1 MGHSLGFMEDNSTR
15 LLQEAP
21 IGILTFSS
29 DWKINFVN
37 ENFFTFG
44 VLYRIEIPSLTDFN
58 LIENDLFPNNSITNE
73 LTDLQKGYS
82 FEKVIKTIKS
92 HDQGIINLIVKGTP
106 LFDNNIFTG
115 GMLIIEDIKVVSDA
129 LKERSVKSEHIE
141 KIINRINDFIFI
153 TDSGG
158 EIIFSAGRNITLL
171 KKSNKDI
178 SKEYIGNVFD
188 PQLPSEFDG
197 YLKKIKENRLSQ
209 VHTIELKINERKY
222 VYECKLEP
230 LLNKAG
236 QVEFILIF
244 FIDVSEIVFEKRKIE
259 QRISELKH
267 YQTITE
273 TISDALFR
281 TDING
286 DIILWTNE
294 AELIFGYDNSEI
306 SQVNFSELLEP
317 RNPGFWNALIK
328 DIESNDIVKSTL
340 SFHTKNNNRVVLE
353 MTFSQMKDDD
363 GSILAV
369 CTNVTDRILQEN
381 KLKSS
386 EEMYRNVFRH
396 SGEYIFIIGDETD
409 FVAANPKLLNFLKIP
424 ESDISRKKLAE
435 YLSESDFMTIK
446 RRLEDAERGREET
459 IEIKLQAKE
468 GESIYLFG
476 KFSLLPGNGRKQFAG
491 VFVDVTDKK
500 TEENKLNIFKSLFEA
515 SQDGIAV
522 ESGGKMVLANDS
534 FAEIFGYRNGK
545 QLINKEILQ
554 LTSNDDAL
562 KVAEYFQ
569 LKEQNKDA
577 PNRFEF
583 LGKKADGSNF
593 YTEIAVSSF
602 EADRKIY
609 IVMVTRDVTERKR
622 AQQAIRE
629 SEEKYR
635 NITENIDDFLYTFE
649 RTETILRPVF
659 YTTSVEKIT
668 GYTQT
673 DLLFDSRLILKIIH
687 PDDFSMVMDKVKN
700 LIRSRIQLSG
710 EFEFRIINKH
720 GNVVWVRN
728 KVNLVR
734 TAPGSVQKIYG
745 LVSDISLRKK
755 AEDDL
760 TKTTENLLKLNETK
774 DRFISIVSHD
784 LRTPFSSI
792 LGFTDLLL
800 SDDDLDDN
808 ERKQYVKY
816 IRESSL
822 SMLSLVN
829 SLLDWTR
836 LQTGRI
842 KFEPER
848 VSANEIITKSVN
860 ALTGSAFQKNINIH
874 SVLGND
880 FYIFADKNLVMQVFN
895 NLISNAIK
903 FTKPEGNISINAK
916 ASSEFRFIEFS
927 VKDDGVGIKEENVSE
942 LFSVDTKFTSE
953 GTAGEKGTGLGLSLV
968 KEIVEKHG
976 GTIQVQSEFG
986 SGTEF
991 IFTLPVASANI
1002 LLVDDS
1008 KTDRLLY
1015 AKILKH
1021 ITPEYNIDTAS
1032 DGREA
1037 LNKIIQSP
1045 PALVITDHLMP
1056 EMDGYELVTE
1066 LLNTEIKGKPPVIV
1080 LSSNIDRQTID
1091 DYNQVG
1097 IEFVF
1102 QKPVNLSDF
1111 KKAVEKSLRKALTG
1125 S

>member
-1 MGHSLGFMEDNSTR
+1 MEDNNTR
-15 LLQEAP
+15 LLEQAP

-37 ENFFTFG
+37 ENFFKFG
-44 VLYRIEIPSLTDFN
+44 VLYRIDIPSLTNFN
-58 LIENDLFPNNSITNE
+58 LIDNDLFPNNSIKDE
-73 LTDLQKGYS
+73 LIDLQKGYS
-82 FEKVIKTIKS
+82 FEKVIRTIKS
-92 HDQGIINLIVKGTP
+92 HDKGIINLIVKGTP
-106 LFDNNIFTG
+106 LFDDNIFTG
-115 GMLIIEDIKVVSDA
+115 GMLIVEDIKVVSDA
-129 LKERSVKSEHIE
+129 TKERSVKSEHIE
-141 KIINRINDFIFI
+141 KIIDRINDFIFI
-153 TDSGG
+153 TDNSG
-158 EIIFSAGRNITLL
+158 EIIFSAGRNISML
-171 KKSNKDI
+171 KNSGKVLNKQF
-178 SKEYIGNVFD
+178 IGNIFE
-188 PQLPSEFDG
+188 PPLPSEFSNFI
-197 YLKKIKENRLSQ
+197 KRVKENRLSQ
-209 VHTIELKINERKY
+209 SHSLDIKINERNY

-244 FIDVSEIVFEKRKIE
+244 FIDISEIVFEKRKIE
-259 QRISELKH
+259 ETITELKH
-267 YQTITE
+267 YRSIAE
-273 TISDALFR
+273 TVSDALFT
-281 TDING
+281 TDIHGNVL
-286 DIILWTNE
+286 LWTNE
-294 AELIFGYDNSEI
+294 AELIFGYDKTEI
-306 SQVNFSELLEP
+306 QALNYNDIIEP
-317 RNPGFWNALIK
+317 ANKYFWNILIK
-328 DIESNDIVKSTL
+328 DLDSNEIVKCTL
-340 SFHTKNNNRVVLE
+340 PVKLKNNSRAILE
-353 MTFSQMKDDD
+353 TTFSKKKNDNT
-363 GSILAV
+363 ILAV
-369 CTNVTDRILQEN
+369 CNNITERIQQEN

-386 EEMYRNVFRH
+386 EELYRNLFKH
-396 SGEYIFIIGDETD
+396 SGEFIFIINEEGG
-409 FVAANPKLLNFLKIP
+409 FVIANPTLLNCIKI
-424 ESDISRKKLAE
+424 
-435 YLSESDFMTIK
+435 SESDVQQKKLTEFIFEPGVSFFK
-446 RRLEDAERGREET
+446 QKLKEAEQGREET
-459 IEIKLQAKE
+459 FEISLHTKNGDKTF
-468 GESIYLFG
+468 LFG
-476 KFSLLPGNGRKQFAG
+476 KISQLPGNGSKQFAG
-491 VFVDVTDKK
+491 VFVDISSKK
-500 TEENKLNIFKSLFEA
+500 YEEKKLNIFKSLFEA

-522 ESGGKMVLANDS
+522 ESEGRLILANDS

-545 QLINKEILQ
+545 ELTEKEILQ
-554 LTSNDDAL
+554 LSSNDDAL
-562 KVAEYFQ
+562 KVVEYFQ

-583 LGKKADGSNF
+583 LGKKADGSHF
-593 YTEIAVSSF
+593 FTEISVSSF
-602 EADRKIY
+602 EADKKIY

-659 YTTSVEKIT
+659 YTSSVEKIT
-668 GYTQT
+668 GYTQG
-673 DLLFDSRLILKIIH
+673 DLLSDSRLIMKIIH
-687 PDDFSMVMDKVKN
+687 PDDFAMVMEKIKN

-734 TAPGSVQKIYG
+734 TTSGSVQKIYG

-760 TKTTENLLKLNETK
+760 TRTTENLMKLNETK

-800 SDDDLDDN
+800 SDDDLN
-808 ERKQYVKY
+808 ESERKQYVKY

-848 VSANEIITKSVN
+848 VSANEIIIKSVN
-860 ALTGSAFQKNINIH
+860 ALTGAAYQKNIHIH
-874 SVLGND
+874 SVVEND
-880 FYIFADKNLVMQVFN
+880 HFIFADKHLVMQVFN

-903 FTKPEGNISINAK
+903 FTKPDGNIWVNAK
-916 ASSEFRFIEFS
+916 PSSSFRLIEFS
-927 VKDDGVGIKEENVSE
+927 VKDDGVGIREENLSE
-942 LFSVDTKFTSE
+942 LFSIDTKFTSE

-968 KEIVEKHG
+968 KEIVEKHN
-976 GTIQVQSEFG
+976 GTIKVTSEYG
-986 SGTEF
+986 KGTEF
-991 IFTLPVASANI
+991 TFTLPVASANI

-1008 KTDRLLY
+1008 RTDRLLY
-1015 AKILKH
+1015 SKIIKH
-1021 ITPEYNIDTAS
+1021 ITPDYNIDTAS
-1032 DGREA
+1032 DGKEA
-1037 LNKIIQSP
+1037 LDKILKSP

-1066 LLNTEIKGKPPVIV
+1066 LSKAEIKGKPPVIV
-1080 LSSNIDRQTID
+1080 LSSDIDRQTID

-1111 KKAVEKSLRKALTG
+1111 KKAVEKSLKKGLKG
-1125 S
+1125 N